1 MAGSICGFN
10 YLENR
15 KQTLQQNKGEGGY
28 YIMVQRIRT
37 LANLLSRSIFFS
49 IAANRPASAFSVSSK
64 FLQYHR
70 LVATS
75 TSTITSPLLV
85 RGGGSTH
92 GSSIVHL
99 STSSSSDN
107 NLDNDGEPRTGW
119 LHNTEPKYYSPLEG
133 DTTK

>member
-1 MAGSICGFN
+1 
-10 YLENR
+10 
-15 KQTLQQNKGEGGY
+15 
-28 YIMVQRIRT
+28 MVQRIRT

-64 FLQYHR
+64 FLQYRHTT
-70 LVATS
+70 TS

-85 RGGGSTH
+85 RGGGSSAN
-92 GSSIVHL
+92 GRSIDDHL
-99 STSSSSDN
+99 SASSSDN